1 MAATNT
7 SKSLKVVQLDGL
19 VVLKIIK
26 HCRES
31 YPNDVTGQL
40 LGLDDDCNLE
50 VTNCF
55 PFPSDGDDD
64 ASARYQLDMMRCLR
78 AVNVDNN
85 TVGWYRSAHL
95 GNFVDLS
102 LIETQYSYQNSL
114 SAQSVVLIHDVS
126 KSAAQGNLS
135 IRAFRLTDTFMKA
148 YETKKF
154 TTESL
159 AKAKLSFSTIFEELP
174 VQVHNSHYVTMM
186 LHNIEMPRLEA
197 DQLRSLSTFASTQK
211 TLSELE
217 QAKPLSPNFDVL
229 DLELDPFMQ
238 KNLQYLLDCADV
250 QQQELNNYQYWQRS
264 VAREQ
269 VKIQGWLTK
278 RRQENEIRAE
288 KGQAP
293 LPEDEVNTLFKIPA
307 EPSRLDS
314 MILSA
319 QMHNF
324 TKQLNQFAGPSLAR
338 LYSIQELQK

>member
-1 MAATNT
+1 MAT
-7 SKSLKVVQLDGL
+7 SLPASEPLNAVQLDGL

-40 LGLDDDCNLE
+40 LGLDEKGTLE

-55 PFPSDGDDD
+55 PFPSDCDEN
-64 ASARYQLDMMRCLR
+64 ASAQYQLDMMRCLR

-95 GNFVDLS
+95 GNFVDS
-102 LIETQYSYQNSL
+102 NLIDTQYSYQKSL
-114 SAQSVVLIHDVS
+114 SAHSAVIIHDVS

-135 IRAFRLTDTFMKA
+135 LRAFRLTDAFMKQ
-148 YETKKF
+148 YESKKF

-174 VQVHNSHYVTMM
+174 IQVHNSHLVTLM
-186 LHNIEMPRLEA
+186 LHNIEMPKLDASR
-197 DQLRSLSTFASTQK
+197 LRSPATFAQHT
-211 TLSELE
+211 ELDD
-217 QAKPLSPNFDVL
+217 AKPLSPNFDVL

-238 KNLQYLLDCADV
+238 KNLEYLLDCSDV

-269 VKIQGWLTK
+269 TKMQAWLTK
-278 RRQENEIRAE
+278 RRQENQIRVE
-288 KGQAP
+288 KGQQP
-293 LPEDEVNTLFKIPA
+293 LPEDEVNTLFKLPT
-307 EPSRLDS
+307 EPSRLDN
-314 MILSA
+314 MILTA

>member
-1 MAATNT
+1 MAINIPNSEPLTA
-7 SKSLKVVQLDGL
+7 VQLDGL

-31 YPNDVTGQL
+31 YPSDVTGQL
-40 LGLDDDCNLE
+40 LGVLE

-55 PFPSDGDDD
+55 PFPSNDDES
-64 ASARYQLDMMRCLR
+64 ASAQYQLDMMRCLR

-95 GNFVDLS
+95 GNFVDLN
-102 LIETQYSYQNSL
+102 LIETQYSYQSSL
-114 SAQSVVLIHDVS
+114 SEHSVVLIHDVS
-126 KSAAQGNLS
+126 KSTAQSNLS
-135 IRAFRLTDTFMKA
+135 LRAFRLQKEFMKA
-148 YETKKF
+148 FEAKKF

-159 AKAKLSFSTIFEELP
+159 AEAKLSFSTIFEELP
-174 VQVHNSHYVTMM
+174 VEVHNSHLVTLM
-186 LHNIEMPRLEA
+186 LHNIEMPKLDINRLE
-197 DQLRSLSTFASTQK
+197 SLSTFASQKKTQ
-211 TLSELE
+211 TEIEASR
-217 QAKPLSPNFDVL
+217 PLAPNFDVL

-238 KNLQYLLDCADV
+238 KNLQYLLDCSDA
-250 QQQELNNYQYWQRS
+250 QQQEQNNYQYWQRS

-269 VKIQGWLTK
+269 AKMQGWLTK
-278 RRQENEIRAE
+278 RRQENAYRVAQ
-288 KGQAP
+288 GQKP
-293 LPEDEVNTLFKIPA
+293 LPEDEVNTLFKLPQ

>member
-1 MAATNT
+1 MANIDTEPLRT
-7 SKSLKVVQLDGL
+7 VQLDGL

-40 LGLDDDCNLE
+40 LGLDDKSVLE

-55 PFPSDGDDD
+55 PFPSDGDEDT
-64 ASARYQLDMMRCLR
+64 SAQYQLDMMRCLR

-135 IRAFRLTDTFMKA
+135 IRAFRLTDAFMKA
-148 YETKKF
+148 YEAKKF

-159 AKAKLSFSTIFEELP
+159 AQAKLSFSNIFEELP
-174 VQVHNSHYVTMM
+174 VQIHNSYYVTMM
-186 LHNIEMPRLEA
+186 LHNIEMPKLNADRLGY
-197 DQLRSLSTFASTQK
+197 LSTFTSTKK
-211 TLSELE
+211 TQIELE
-217 QAKPLSPNFDVL
+217 EARPLAPNFDVL

-238 KNLQYLLDCADV
+238 KNLQYLLDCTEL
-250 QQQELNNYQYWQRS
+250 QQQEQYSHQYWKKA

-269 VKIQGWLTK
+269 AKMQSWLTARK
-278 RRQENEIRAE
+278 QENAERAE
-288 KGQAP
+288 KGQEP
-293 LPEDEVNTLFKIPA
+293 LPEDEVNTLFKLPP

-314 MILSA
+314 MILNA

-324 TKQLNQFAGPSLAR
+324 TKQLNQFAGPSLTR

>member
-1 MAATNT
+1 MANVDTEPLQT
-7 SKSLKVVQLDGL
+7 IQLDGL

-31 YPNDVTGQL
+31 YPTDVTGQL
-40 LGLDDDCNLE
+40 LGLDDNGVLE

-64 ASARYQLDMMRCLR
+64 TSAQYQLDMMRCLR

-135 IRAFRLTDTFMKA
+135 IRAFRLTDVFMKA
-148 YETKKF
+148 YEAKKF

-159 AKAKLSFSTIFEELP
+159 AEAKLSFSNIFEELP
-174 VQVHNSHYVTMM
+174 VQIHNSHYVTMM
-186 LHNIEMPRLEA
+186 LHNIEMPKLDSDRLGY
-197 DQLRSLSTFASTQK
+197 LSTFTSSKKTQI
-211 TLSELE
+211 ELE
-217 QAKPLSPNFDVL
+217 EARPLAPNFDVL

-238 KNLQYLLDCADV
+238 KNLQYLLDCTEL
-250 QQQELNNYQYWQRS
+250 QQQEQYSHQYWKKAVS
-264 VAREQ
+264 REQ
-269 VKIQGWLTK
+269 AKMQSWWL
-278 RRQENEIRAE
+278 
-288 KGQAP
+288 
-293 LPEDEVNTLFKIPA
+293 
-307 EPSRLDS
+307 
-314 MILSA
+314 
-319 QMHNF
+319 
-324 TKQLNQFAGPSLAR
+324 
-338 LYSIQELQK
+338 

>member
-1 MAATNT
+1 M
-7 SKSLKVVQLDGL
+7 SVLPSSEPLKAVQLDGL

-31 YPNDVTGQL
+31 YPSDVTGQL
-40 LGLDDDCNLE
+40 LGLDEKGILE

-55 PFPSDGDDD
+55 PFPADCDEN
-64 ASARYQLDMMRCLR
+64 ASAQYQLDMMRCLR

-85 TVGWYRSAHL
+85 TVGWYRSSHL
-95 GNFVDLS
+95 GNFVDIS
-102 LIETQYSYQNSL
+102 LIDTQYNYQKSL
-114 SAQSVVLIHDVS
+114 GAQSAVIVHDVS

-135 IRAFRLTDTFMKA
+135 LRAFRLTDAFMKQ
-148 YETKKF
+148 YESNKF

-159 AKAKLSFSTIFEELP
+159 AKSKLSFTNIFEELP
-174 VQVHNSHYVTMM
+174 VQVHNSHLVTLM
-186 LHNIEMPRLEA
+186 LHNLEMPKLDA
-197 DQLRSLSTFASTQK
+197 SALRTPATFTSTQADIEK
-211 TLSELE
+211 
-217 QAKPLSPNFDVL
+217 AKALSPNFDVL

-238 KNLQYLLDCADV
+238 KNLEYLLDCSDV

-269 VKIQGWLTK
+269 VKIQAWLTK
-278 RRQENEIRAE
+278 RRQENAIRAE

-293 LPEDEVNTLFKIPA
+293 LPEDEVNTLFKLPT

-314 MILSA
+314 MILTA

-324 TKQLNQFAGPSLAR
+324 TKQLNQFAGPSLTR